1 MIANLAVTD
10 LLVGAV
16 SMPFSTGVDAF
27 ILRGTA
33 SQSTIFVLNEI
44 GISVLI
50 TLFSTSYH
58 LLLLSL
64 GKVGGDSEMDRVQSF
79 NHKRTLKKYTVIA
92 WMDSVTKVAL
102 YQALVFAEVPHE
114 VLFVV
119 DLAIN
124 LSWLTE
130 TLTLL

>member
-1 MIANLAVTD
+1 MTANLAVTD

-33 SQSTIFVLNEI
+33 SHSTIFVLNEI

-79 NHKRTLKKYTVIA
+79 NPKRTLKKVYCNCLDGQRHKSGLI
-92 WMDSVTKVAL
+92 SSIG
-102 YQALVFAEVPHE
+102 FRG
-114 VLFVV
+114 
-119 DLAIN
+119 
-124 LSWLTE
+124 SSS
-130 TLTLL
+130 

>member
-1 MIANLAVTD
+1 MTANLAVTD

-33 SQSTIFVLNEI
+33 SHSTIFVLNEI

-58 LLLLSL
+58 HLLLSL
-64 GKVGGDSEMDRVQSF
+64 GKVRGDS
-79 NHKRTLKKYTVIA
+79 
-92 WMDSVTKVAL
+92 
-102 YQALVFAEVPHE
+102 
-114 VLFVV
+114 
-119 DLAIN
+119 
-124 LSWLTE
+124 
-130 TLTLL
+130 

>member
-1 MIANLAVTD
+1 MTD

-33 SQSTIFVLNEI
+33 SHSTIFVLNEI

-58 LLLLSL
+58 HLLLNL
-64 GKVGGDSEMDRVQSF
+64 GKVRGDS
-79 NHKRTLKKYTVIA
+79 
-92 WMDSVTKVAL
+92 
-102 YQALVFAEVPHE
+102 
-114 VLFVV
+114 
-119 DLAIN
+119 
-124 LSWLTE
+124 
-130 TLTLL
+130 